1 MVERS
6 KALGSNTSRAT
17 IGASI
22 PTSQSPLVA
31 IVVTF
36 NRLSSL
42 RTTLGAYNQEN
53 VDQILVVDNASNDG
67 TLAWLQTQ
75 KLQNPALHVLRLEL
89 NVGGAGGFEAG
100 LRWVDEKLGGRGWV
114 VLHDDDAY
122 PTAGTT
128 ARFRQRLGQGMY
140 TGYGAV
146 AAAVLTPTGQP
157 ADINRP
163 ILNIF
168 HHPLTCWRR
177 VRGTV
182 HSLRDLYHVSNRDL
196 LDGESLYRVDAA
208 SFVGLYLQLESLP
221 AQDQG
226 RYPQGE
232 LFIYGDDTLY
242 TAHLAQRGIAIA
254 LDASLRY
261 IHDTNTGYDQGLLRP
276 AWKHFYI
283 SRNSLAV
290 YCSMSTWAGPL
301 LYLQAML
308 RRLKAILSYG
318 DRALRRQSARGYWL
332 GLADALG
339 RRRFRSHQEVVQY
352 VEGGSR

>member
-6 KALGSNTSRAT
+6 NAWASVSTRAT
-17 IGASI
+17 MGAPI
-22 PTSQSPLVA
+22 PASQQPLVA
-31 IVVTF
+31 IIVTF
-36 NRLSSL
+36 NRLANL
-42 RTTLGAYNQEN
+42 RTTISAYSQES
-53 VDQILVVDNASNDG
+53 VDQILIVDNASSDG

-75 KLQNPALHVLRLEL
+75 KLQNPALEVLRLER

-122 PTAGTT
+122 PMPGTT

-140 TGYGAV
+140 ASYGAV

-177 VRGTV
+177 VRGTLQG
-182 HSLRDLYHVSNRDL
+182 LRDLYHVSNRDL
-196 LDGESLYRVDAA
+196 LNGESLYRVDAA
-208 SFVGLYLQLESLP
+208 SFVGLYLQLENLP
-221 AQDQG
+221 AKDQG
-226 RYPQGE
+226 RYPQGA

-242 TAHLAQRGIAIA
+242 TANLVQRGIAIA

-261 IHDTNTGYDQGLLRP
+261 IHDTNTGYEQGVLRP

-290 YCSMSTWAGPL
+290 YCSMSAWAGPF

-308 RRLKAILSYG
+308 RRLKAILSTG

-332 GLADALG
+332 GLADALRG
-339 RRRFRSHQEVVQY
+339 RRFRSHQEVVQY
-352 VEGGSR
+352 VERGSR